1 MGLFRADEGTRMQP
15 KLRNSAL
22 TALLLCAGLAVGCS
36 KPQDR
41 GVIVGGTIP
50 AIQLSDKLTRQGSV
64 ATLHTETDSG
74 KHQHNINQQIVFGD
88 LHVHTTFSSDAF
100 IMSMPVMGGSGL
112 KSPADACDF
121 ARYCSNLDFWSIND
135 HAESITPRLWQETR
149 QSIRECNAVSG
160 DSENPDL
167 VSFLGWEWSQ
177 VSTDPTKHYGHK
189 NIIFLDTADELVPS
203 RAIAAPRAKLAKAPL
218 GIAAQMMLAL
228 TDFENR
234 AFYLGIQGY
243 YDEIENTPLCEQGIN
258 TRELP
263 ADCLELAADP
273 RALFTKLDEWGFDS
287 IVIPHGTS
295 WGMNTPATTTLDK
308 QLNRQQHDPKRQ
320 ILFEVYSG
328 HGNSEEYRDW
338 RALKNDGNG
347 ELYCP
352 APSDNYLPCCWRA
365 GEIIAERCSAEGVDT
380 TACELRA
387 ATARKNFVDAGI
399 SGHLTIPGQQV
410 TDWLNC
416 GNCPDCFLTPM
427 DHRPGTSAQYA
438 LSITDFEKP
447 QEPFNFRFGF
457 IGSSDNHRAMAGTG
471 YKQIQRKRTTE
482 AFGPPSKRF
491 EKVSQG
497 DPLDPAPYSIPL
509 DLDGVGLINMRN
521 MERQNSFWLS
531 GGLVAV
537 HSEGRSR
544 NAIWDG
550 LKRKQVYG
558 TSGDR
563 ILLWFDL
570 LQGKQQLPMGSET
583 DSAVSPRFRVSAVGA
598 FKQNPGCPAHALNGL
613 GEKRLQWLCGGECYN
628 PSNERHV
635 IDRIEVIRIRPQ
647 VASNESVNQLIE
659 DPWRTF
665 DCSGDPMGCSIE
677 FEDENFVDDRR
688 ESIYYARAI
697 QKATPMIN
705 ADNLRCEYS
714 EQGECIAVNPCYGDY
729 RTPASE
735 DCLAPAEQ
743 RAWSSPIFIRF
754 APTNILKKQA
764 LFQ

>member
-1 MGLFRADEGTRMQP
+1 M
-15 KLRNSAL
+15 
-22 TALLLCAGLAVGCS
+22 GCS

-338 RALKNDGNG
+338 RALKKDGNG

>member
-338 RALKNDGNG
+338 RALKKDGNG

-509 DLDGVGLINMRN
+509 DLDGVGLINLRN